1 MKRRHHTPEQII
13 RKLREAERLIAEG
26 KEIAEVAKTLE
37 VSEATFHRW
46 RNQYGGMKADD
57 VRRLKDL
64 ERENASLKRIVAN
77 KELEIDALKEIARG
91 RMKVKSASAPP
102 RLLDAAGAAN
112 QRRCVRRRL
121 AQPGRWRAR
130 AGGVPHGWAR
140 RDSGSRAVVARRPSV
155 QPCAPSW
162 P

>member
-91 RMKVKSASAPP
+91 
-102 RLLDAAGAAN
+102 N
-112 QRRCVRRRL
+112 F
-121 AQPGRWRAR
+121 
-130 AGGVPHGWAR
+130 
-140 RDSGSRAVVARRPSV
+140 
-155 QPCAPSW
+155 
-162 P
+162 